1 MGMNMETTCRAEHR
15 RTAPLPGAESSREI
29 TPTTTAVDGLNEYI
43 SVPASAVIHQ
53 GNACL

>member
-15 RTAPLPGAESSREI
+15 RTAPLPEAGSTRGV

-43 SVPASAVIHQ
+43 SVPVSAVIHQ